1 MILGDISV
9 FKNITVLSD
18 LMKRWANIQ
27 VDSD

>member
-1 MILGDISV
+1 MILDDISV

-18 LMKRWANIQ
+18 LMEKWTNIQ

>member
-9 FKNITVLSD
+9 FKNITVSPV